1 MGLCGDSFML
11 NDFDIPVFQDQLLH
25 WFERNL
31 RDLPWRKDK
40 DPYKIWVSE
49 IMLQQTRVDT
59 VIPYFER
66 FMDRFPTLEVL
77 SGAKEED
84 VVKMWEGLGY
94 YSRARN
100 LHAGVREVQ
109 AEYGGQVPDDP
120 DKIRKIKGIGPYT
133 AGAILSIAYGV
144 PEPAVDGNVMRVLS
158 RLLLIEEDIQKVKT
172 RKQFEAIIREMIARE
187 NPSYFNQA
195 LMELGALICTPR
207 SPKCQQC
214 PVAAHCKAME
224 QEVQEQ
230 LPVKGKAKPPKP
242 VALSVAFI
250 EREGQFLIR
259 QRPNHGLL
267 AGLWELPNIE
277 GNKRELEEY
286 LRQFNIEVKS
296 LSYVMEHQHIFSHLQ
311 WNMEVY
317 SVEIDATNSTMG
329 KWVHW
334 EEMSEYTLPVS
345 FQKILAK
352 LRS

>member
-1 MGLCGDSFML
+1 ML
-11 NDFDIPVFQDQLLH
+11 NDFNVETFQDQLLH

-31 RDLPWRKDK
+31 RDLPWRRDK

-66 FMDRFPTLEVL
+66 FIERFPTLETL
-77 SGAKEED
+77 SEASEDD

-100 LHAGVREVQ
+100 LHAGVKEVQ
-109 AEYGGQVPDDP
+109 AEYMGQVPDDP
-120 DKIRKIKGIGPYT
+120 EEIRKIKGIGPYT

-158 RLLLIEEDIQKVKT
+158 RLLLIKEDIQKVKT
-172 RKQFEAIIREMIARE
+172 RKHFETIIREIIARD

-207 SPKCQQC
+207 SPKCELC
-214 PVAAHCKAME
+214 PVSSHCKAMKE
-224 QEVQEQ
+224 GIQEQ

-242 VALSVAFI
+242 VAVSVAFL
-250 EREGQFLIR
+250 ERDGQILIR
-259 QRPNHGLL
+259 QRPNQGLL
-267 AGLWELPNIE
+267 AGLWELPNVE
-277 GNKRELEEY
+277 GYRQELEEY
-286 LRQFNIEVKS
+286 FRQQNVEVLS
-296 LSYVMEHQHIFSHLQ
+296 LSPVMEHQHIFSHLQ
-311 WNMEVY
+311 WNMEVFY
-317 SVEIDATNSTMG
+317 AEVDPSQINSTIG

-334 EEMSEYTLPVS
+334 EELGEYTFPVS

-352 LRS
+352 LRG